1 MLFRSTRCIYRCYGW
16 SYPYAEMYYPDRLA
30 AAISEGTRNGGVAV
44 DADGEV
50 VAHCGWVEVAE
61 GAVMVGAA
69 VTDPRYRRRG
79 LLEQVLVG
87 FGVLFGLSAG
97 IAFTLNQQCVNAVMD
112 RQGPKPELLIVAT
125 DGDTPWSGR
134 KHKIPVVVALTR
146 TAYVSRVP
154 KWMTVVDLNPRRS

>member
-1 MLFRSTRCIYRCYGW
+1 MGRDDTN
-16 SYPYAEMYYPDRLA
+16 LA
-30 AAISEGTRNGGVAV
+30 IALIGKVIKGLKLQDGV
-44 DADGEV
+44 EV
-50 VAHCGWVEVAE
+50 VCGDTEAHNARRTLTKHLTSLETIGGGGTNM
-61 GAVMVGAA
+61 GA
-69 VTDPRYRRRG
+69 
-79 LLEQVLVG
+79 
-87 FGVLFGLSAG
+87 
-97 IAFTLNQQCVNAVMD
+97 IVNAVMD